1 MSQTTE
7 SSNLAGATTGRP
19 RTPGTPRARRV
30 SSGRPGAKDLLQALP
45 WIAPA
50 LLLIIGVV
58 LFPAGVM
65 FFNSTRDISLSGLDK
80 GSVGFD
86 NFVTVFTFAEFWP
99 ILLRTIVWVV
109 VVVAFTVV
117 ISLGLAQILNKA
129 FPGRQI
135 VRMAVIIPWA
145 ASVVMTTMVFYYSLE
160 PYFGVFNKFLYDIGL
175 SDDAV
180 GYGWTKNPATA
191 FAWSIVI
198 AIFVSLPFTTYTILA
213 GLQSVPADAIEA
225 AKMDGAGPARTY
237 WAIVLPQLR
246 SALAVAVLINIINVF
261 NSLPI
266 LKVMT
271 GSIPG
276 YGADTIMTMIFKYIE
291 LQKKVDVAS
300 ALSVVA
306 FLIVIVIVAIYVKA
320 VKPMKE
326 V

>member
-1 MSQTTE
+1 MSQKTE
-7 SSNLAGATTGRP
+7 SSNLAGAATGP
-19 RTPGTPRARRV
+19 SRTAQAVLRR
-30 SSGRPGAKDLLQALP
+30 SSGGSDLLQALP
-45 WIAPA
+45 WIGPA

-80 GSVGFD
+80 GSVGLD
-86 NFVTVFTFAEFWP
+86 NFATVFGFAEFWP
-99 ILLRTIVWVV
+99 IFFRTIVWVV
-109 VVVAFTVV
+109 VTVGVTVV

-135 VRMAVIIPWA
+135 VRMAVIVPWA
-145 ASVVMTTMVFYYSLE
+145 ASVIMTTLVFYYSLE

-180 GYGWTKNPATA
+180 GYGWTKNPTTA
-191 FAWSIVI
+191 FAWAI
-198 AIFVSLPFTTYTILA
+198 AVSIFVSLPFTTYTILA
-213 GLQSVPADAIEA
+213 GLQSVPADALEA

-237 WAIVLPQLR
+237 WSIVLPQLR

-306 FLIVIVIVAIYVKA
+306 FLIVIVIVAIYVKT

>member
-1 MSQTTE
+1 M
-7 SSNLAGATTGRP
+7 
-19 RTPGTPRARRV
+19 
-30 SSGRPGAKDLLQALP
+30 DLLLARAWLG
-45 WIAPA
+45 PA

-65 FFNSTRDISLSGLDK
+65 FYNSTRDISLSGLDK
-80 GSVGFD
+80 GSVGLD
-86 NFVTVFTFAEFWP
+86 NFATVFGFAEFWP
-99 ILLRTIVWVV
+99 ILFRTIVWVV
-109 VVVAFTVV
+109 VVVGFTVV

-135 VRMAVIIPWA
+135 VRMAVIVPWA

-213 GLQSVPADAIEA
+213 GLQTVPADTLEA
-225 AKMDGAGPARTY
+225 AKMDGAGAMRTY
-237 WAIVLPQLR
+237 WTIIVPQLR

-300 ALSVVA
+300 ALSVIA

>member
-1 MSQTTE
+1 MSQTRE
-7 SSNLAGATTGRP
+7 SSNLAGAATGRP
-19 RTPGTPRARRV
+19 RTPGTARSARASR
-30 SSGRPGAKDLLQALP
+30 GRPGGKDLLQALP

-99 ILLRTIVWVV
+99 ILFRTIVWVV
-109 VVVAFTVV
+109 VVVGFTVI

-135 VRMAVIIPWA
+135 VRMAVIVPWA

-213 GLQSVPADAIEA
+213 GLQTVPSDTLEA
-225 AKMDGAGPARTY
+225 AKMDGAGAMRTY
-237 WAIVLPQLR
+237 WTIILPQLR

>member
-7 SSNLAGATTGRP
+7 SSNLAGAATGRP
-19 RTPGTPRARRV
+19 RTPAVR
-30 SSGRPGAKDLLQALP
+30 GRSRGKELLEALP
-45 WIAPA
+45 WIGPA

-58 LFPAGVM
+58 FFPAGVM

-86 NFVTVFTFAEFWP
+86 NFATVFAFAEFWP
-99 ILLRTIVWVV
+99 ILGRTIIWVV
-109 VVVAFTVV
+109 SVVAFTVV

-135 VRMAVIIPWA
+135 VRMAVIVPWA

-160 PYFGVFNKFLYDIGL
+160 PYFGVFNKFLYDLGL

-180 GYGWTKNPATA
+180 GYGWTKNPTTA
-191 FAWSIVI
+191 FLWSIVI

-237 WAIVLPQLR
+237 WSIVLPQLR
-246 SALAVAVLINIINVF
+246 SALAVAILINIINVF

-306 FLIVIVIVAIYVKA
+306 FLIVIVIVAIYVKT

>member
-1 MSQTTE
+1 M
-7 SSNLAGATTGRP
+7 
-19 RTPGTPRARRV
+19 
-30 SSGRPGAKDLLQALP
+30 
-45 WIAPA
+45 
-50 LLLIIGVV
+50 V

-99 ILLRTIVWVV
+99 IIFRTIIWVV
-109 VVVAFTVV
+109 AVVTFTVM

-135 VRMAVIIPWA
+135 VRMAVIVPWA

-213 GLQSVPADAIEA
+213 GLQTVPADTLEA
-225 AKMDGAGPARTY
+225 AKMDGAGPTRTY
-237 WAIVLPQLR
+237 WTVVVPQLR
-246 SALAVAVLINIINVF
+246 SALAVAILINIINVF

-266 LKVMT
+266 LKAMT

>member
-1 MSQTTE
+1 MSQTTQ
-7 SSNLAGATTGRP
+7 SSNLAGGASRP
-19 RTPGTPRARRV
+19 RTPGTPR
-30 SSGRPGAKDLLQALP
+30 GRSRAKDLLQALP

-50 LLLIIGVV
+50 LVLIIGVV

-65 FFNSTRDISLSGLDK
+65 FYNSTRDISLSGLDK

-86 NFVTVFTFAEFWP
+86 NFATVFAFTEFWP
-99 ILLRTIVWVV
+99 IFFRTIVWVV
-109 VVVAFTVV
+109 SVVLFTVV

-135 VRMAVIIPWA
+135 VRMAVIVPWA

-175 SDDAV
+175 SSDSV
-180 GYGWTKNPATA
+180 GYGWTKNPTTA
-191 FAWSIVI
+191 FIWSIVI

-213 GLQSVPADAIEA
+213 GLQAVPADALEA
-225 AKMDGAGPARTY
+225 AKMDGAGATRTY
-237 WAIVLPQLR
+237 WSIVLPQLR
-246 SALAVAVLINIINVF
+246 SALAVAILINIINVF

-306 FLIVIVIVAIYVKA
+306 FLIVILIVAAYVKI

>member
-19 RTPGTPRARRV
+19 RTPGAVPRRASR
-30 SSGRPGAKDLLQALP
+30 GKDLVQALP

-58 LFPAGVM
+58 FFPAGVM

-86 NFVTVFTFAEFWP
+86 NFATVFAFAEFWP
-99 ILLRTIVWVV
+99 ILGRTIIWVV
-109 VVVAFTVV
+109 SVVAFTVV

-135 VRMAVIIPWA
+135 VRMAVIVPWA

-225 AKMDGAGPARTY
+225 AKMDGAGPVRTY
-237 WAIVLPQLR
+237 WSIILPQLR
-246 SALAVAVLINIINVF
+246 SALAVAILINIINVF

-306 FLIVIVIVAIYVKA
+306 FLIVIVIVAIYVKV

>member
-1 MSQTTE
+1 MSQSNE
-7 SSNLAGATTGRP
+7 SSNLAGAANGRS
-19 RTPGTPRARRV
+19 RTPQKASGTRAK
-30 SSGRPGAKDLLQALP
+30 PGVRDLLHALP

-50 LLLIIGVV
+50 LLLIFGVV

-65 FFNSTRDISLSGLDK
+65 FYNSTRDISLSGLDK

-86 NFVTVFTFAEFWP
+86 NFVAVFQFAEFWP
-99 ILLRTIVWVV
+99 IFFRTIVWVV
-109 VVVAFTVV
+109 AVVFFTVV
-117 ISLGLAQILNKA
+117 VSLGLAQILNKA
-129 FPGRQI
+129 FPGRQL

-175 SDDAV
+175 SDDPV
-180 GYGWTKNPATA
+180 GFGWTKNPTTA
-191 FAWSIVI
+191 FIWSIVI

-225 AKMDGAGPARTY
+225 AKMDGASPTRLY
-237 WAIVLPQLR
+237 WSIVVPQLR
-246 SALAVAVLINIINVF
+246 GALAVAILINIINVF

-271 GSIPG
+271 GSLPG

-291 LQKKVDVAS
+291 LHKKVDVAS

>member
-1 MSQTTE
+1 MSQTKE
-7 SSNLAGATTGRP
+7 SSNLAGAATGRP
-19 RTPGTPRARRV
+19 RTPGRRTGATR
-30 SSGRPGAKDLLQALP
+30 GRPGGKDLLQALP

-50 LLLIIGVV
+50 LLLIFGVV

-99 ILLRTIVWVV
+99 IIFRTIIWVV
-109 VVVAFTVV
+109 AVVTFTVM

-135 VRMAVIIPWA
+135 VRMAVIVPWA

-213 GLQSVPADAIEA
+213 GLQTVPADTLEA
-225 AKMDGAGPARTY
+225 AKMDGAGPTRTY
-237 WAIVLPQLR
+237 WTVVVPPVSYTHLTLP
-246 SALAVAVLINIINVF
+246 
-261 NSLPI
+261 
-266 LKVMT
+266 T
-271 GSIPG
+271 
-276 YGADTIMTMIFKYIE
+276 
-291 LQKKVDVAS
+291 
-300 ALSVVA
+300 
-306 FLIVIVIVAIYVKA
+306 KA
-320 VKPMKE
+320 
-326 V
+326 

>member
-7 SSNLAGATTGRP
+7 SSNLAGAATGRP
-19 RTPGTPRARRV
+19 RTRGASGSDPAPRKPG
-30 SSGRPGAKDLLQALP
+30 GKDLLQALP

-50 LLLIIGVV
+50 LVLIIGVV

-86 NFVTVFTFAEFWP
+86 NFATVFGFAEFWP
-99 ILLRTIVWVV
+99 ILGRTIVWVV
-109 VVVAFTVV
+109 AVVFFTVA

-135 VRMAVIIPWA
+135 VRMAVIVPWA

-191 FAWSIVI
+191 FTWSIVI

-213 GLQSVPADAIEA
+213 GLQTVPADAIEA

-237 WAIVLPQLR
+237 WTIILPQLR
-246 SALAVAVLINIINVF
+246 SALAVAILINIINVF

>member
-1 MSQTTE
+1 
-7 SSNLAGATTGRP
+7 R
-19 RTPGTPRARRV
+19 
-30 SSGRPGAKDLLQALP
+30 GRPGGRDLLQALP

-50 LLLIIGVV
+50 LVLIIGVV

-86 NFVTVFTFAEFWP
+86 NFVTVFTFPEFWP
-99 ILLRTIVWVV
+99 IFVRTIVWVV
-109 VVVAFTVV
+109 SVVLFTVV

-129 FPGRQI
+129 FPGRQL
-135 VRMAVIIPWA
+135 VRMAVIVPWA

-180 GYGWTKNPATA
+180 GYGWTKNPTTA

-198 AIFVSLPFTTYTILA
+198 AVFVSLPFTTYTILA
-213 GLQSVPADAIEA
+213 GLQAVPADAIEA
-225 AKMDGAGPARTY
+225 AKMDGAGAARTY
-237 WAIVLPQLR
+237 WSIVLPQLR
-246 SALAVAVLINIINVF
+246 SALAVAILINIINVF

-276 YGADTIMTMIFKYIE
+276 YGADTIMTLIFKYIE

-306 FLIVIVIVAIYVKA
+306 FLIVIAIVAAYVKI

>member
-1 MSQTTE
+1 MNQTTE
-7 SSNLAGATTGRP
+7 SSNPVEAATGRP
-19 RTPGTPRARRV
+19 RTSDAGQRR
-30 SSGRPGAKDLLQALP
+30 SAGAKDLLQALP
-45 WIAPA
+45 WIGPA

-80 GSVGFD
+80 GSVGLD
-86 NFVTVFTFAEFWP
+86 NFFAVFAFAEFWP
-99 ILLRTIVWVV
+99 IFFRTIVWVV
-109 VVVAFTVV
+109 VTVAVTVV

-135 VRMAVIIPWA
+135 VRMAVIVPWA
-145 ASVVMTTMVFYYSLE
+145 ASVVMTTLVFYYSLE

-237 WAIVLPQLR
+237 WSIVLPQLR

-306 FLIVIVIVAIYVKA
+306 FLIVIVIVAIYVKT